1 MQRLKIIMKSMQE
14 RITTPNFPLVWGH
27 LRNLVDFDNVVIPR
41 SVRLVGTVCGEF
53 PVDAYFPVFLEVAKE
68 HRREDLS
75 GRFNCSGSNAGQ
87 VLYTNYWHPVR
98 SIPLPLFEMD
108 SNSSM
113 QKLRES
119 YCQLLEE
126 WPDSCI
132 PDNLPCAAVSLKV
145 HGNYCDEREAQR
157 IVILLVYSTHL
168 ARLMF
173 LDFFEGGLDDCI
185 SPEWYLSVSK
195 LMSTD
200 NAIEKFTK
208 ISLNQSELHR
218 AYSSISIIPAFFGNL
233 LNHGKKEETSD
244 RKWGFEWTYRSHSEL
259 VTDLTILLNDFQ
271 DFFIN

>member
-1 MQRLKIIMKSMQE
+1 MKSMQE
-14 RITTPNFPLVWGH
+14 SITTPNFPLIWGH

-53 PVDAYFPVFLEVAKE
+53 PVDAYFPVFLEIAKE
-68 HRREDLS
+68 HKREDLS

-98 SIPLPLFEMD
+98 KILLPLFEID
-108 SNSSM
+108 SDLSM

-119 YCQLLEE
+119 YCQLLKE
-126 WPDSCI
+126 WQDSCI
-132 PDNLPCAAVSLKV
+132 PDNLPCAAVSLKF

-157 IVILLVYSTHL
+157 IVVLLVYSNSI

-173 LDFFEGGLDDCI
+173 LDFFEGAMDDCI

-195 LMSTD
+195 LMPID
-200 NAIEKFTK
+200 YAIEKVTE

-218 AYSSISIIPAFFGNL
+218 AYSSISIKPNFFGNVL
-233 LNHGKKEETSD
+233 IHGKKEETSE
-244 RKWGFEWTYRSHSEL
+244 RKWGFEWTYSSHSEL
-259 VTDLTILLNDFQ
+259 VIDLATLLDEFQ
-271 DFFIN
+271 SIFVS